1 MQTNSNLPAVVDRS
15 HQYVARPL
23 PPTYV
28 QAQPV
33 EMDGM
38 PAVPLSHYLWI
49 LRRHRW
55 QISGFIAACV
65 LATLII
71 SVRLTPIYEAT
82 ATIDID
88 RQSPSGIIG
97 QEADRATANDADQ
110 FLATQ
115 IKLLQS
121 DSVLR
126 PVVEKY
132 NLLRHEGTLTTHE
145 PVQAAARENAPIRLK
160 KLKVSRPPNTY
171 LLLVSYRSP
180 DAKLASDT
188 ANAIAE
194 SYIQHTFNL
203 RYKASS
209 SLSNFMEKQI
219 EELKAKMESSTAALA
234 QFEKELDVI
243 NPEEKTSIMSSRLLQ
258 LNTAYT
264 NAQADRLHKEA
275 ASKSLSSG
283 SMESAL
289 ASPQGESLRKLLESY
304 NDALQKFATVR
315 GQYGANHPEYKK
327 AEGQVAE
334 LQRLLDKTRQN
345 IQQRVDVEYAEAR
358 NREQMFLSAV
368 SETKAEFDR
377 LNARSFEYQQLKRE
391 AEGDKKLYDE
401 LVRRIKEASINAS
414 FQNSSIRLADAARP
428 AVKPV
433 FPNIPLNVSLALLFA
448 TLLAVA
454 AAVLVDVLDNT
465 VRDPEEVTRELHTP
479 VVGTLP
485 SVKNWRR
492 RLGNTVSLPTM
503 QVTED
508 AVSSFS
514 ESVRT
519 LRNNILL
526 ADFDRRIRTILV
538 TSASPAEG
546 KTTIAAHLA
555 LAHAEQGKKTLLVD
569 GDLRRPSVHRK
580 FGFKPSA
587 GLSSVL
593 LGEVEWRQLLVKI
606 ESVPELDI
614 LPAGPPS
621 RRASDLVGSGMQ
633 DLLDEMAQDYDLVI
647 IDAPPLLGFAEPLQM
662 ATCAD
667 GVLIVARAG
676 ETNRK
681 SIGSVVTSLRRL
693 NVNVVG
699 LVMNEVKRDQ
709 SDSYYYY
716 GYYGKYYSDSSR
728 EVTSNEVAT

>member
-1 MQTNSNLPAVVDRS
+1 MPTACS
-15 HQYVARPL
+15 RPF
-23 PPTYV
+23 
-28 QAQPV
+28 
-33 EMDGM
+33 
-38 PAVPLSHYLWI
+38 LSHYLWI

-55 QISGFIAACV
+55 QILGFIAACV
-65 LATLII
+65 LATLIV
-71 SVRLTPIYEAT
+71 SVRLTPVYEAI

-88 RQSPSGIIG
+88 RQSPAGIIG
-97 QEADRATANDADQ
+97 EEADRATANDADQ

-115 IKLLQS
+115 VKLLQS

-132 NLLRHEGTLTTHE
+132 DLLRHEGSLNTKD
-145 PVQAAARENAPIRLK
+145 PIRAAARQNAPIKLK
-160 KLKVSRPPNTY
+160 KLKVTRPPNTY
-171 LLLVSYRSP
+171 LLLISYRSP
-180 DAKLASDT
+180 DPKLASDA
-188 ANAIAE
+188 ANAIAG

-203 RYKASS
+203 RYQASS
-209 SLSNFMEKQI
+209 SLSGFMEKQI
-219 EELKAKMESSTAALA
+219 EELKAKMEGSTAALA

-243 NPEEKTSIMSSRLLQ
+243 NPEEKTSIMSARLLQ
-258 LNTAYT
+258 LNTEYT
-264 NAQADRLHKEA
+264 NAQSDRLHKEA

-289 ASPQGESLRKLLESY
+289 ASPQGESLRKLLEAY
-304 NDALQKFATVR
+304 NDALQKFAAVR

-327 AEGQVAE
+327 AAGQVAE
-334 LQRLLDKTRQN
+334 IQRQLEKTREN
-345 IQQRVDVEYAEAR
+345 IQQRVDVEYTEAQ
-358 NREQMFLSAV
+358 NNEHMFQTAV
-368 SETKAEFDR
+368 AETKAEFDR

-428 AVKPV
+428 AAKPV
-433 FPNIPLNVSLALLFA
+433 FPNIPLNAGLAFLFA
-448 TLLAVA
+448 SLLAIG
-454 AAVLVDVLDNT
+454 AAVIVDVLDNT

-492 RLGNTVSLPTM
+492 RMGNTVSLPSM
-503 QVTED
+503 QNTED

-526 ADFDRRIRTILV
+526 ADFDRRVRTVLV

-606 ESVPELDI
+606 ESVPDLDI
-614 LPAGPPS
+614 LPAPAS
-621 RRASDLVGSGMQ
+621 RRASDLVGSSMQ

-667 GVLIVARAG
+667 GVLVVARAG

-681 SIGSVVTSLRRL
+681 SIGSVLNSLRRL
-693 NVNVVG
+693 NVNVMG
-699 LVMNEVKRDQ
+699 LVLNEVKRDQ

-716 GYYGKYYSDSSR
+716 GYYGKYYSSEER
-728 EVTSNEVAT
+728 A